1 MDSDTLFMGISVISW
16 LLLLITGWL
25 SFGLPTLSYVKD
37 EKVLVVW
44 LMECLS
50 YNRYSLNS
58 FNIHYVLFYM
68 IMITT
73 LLLSTAGFLV
83 YMYSLFINKND
94 NVKNGMLGQIT
105 KFHFIPLLCI
115 SSLFIIGE
123 SLEQIDDIRV
133 PRYLGIF
140 FNIKNVH
147 CAFNFIFDIIGLFS
161 LIYIYLNTTISEPIY
176 ATYTINKGAYSCF
189 IALLVY
195 DFFYVFTLS
204 GIITIS
210 EADDTTLD
218 DLYDWLK
225 GCGYAFSILIG
236 VAIIS
241 LSLFLKDFLLA
252 FINLL
257 MHIGMVIHFFKLKD
271 ATYDII
277 YDGKGIGA
285 ILIIM
290 MIISLASL
298 CFLVIKLKPFSSTPQ
313 KY

>member
-1 MDSDTLFMGISVISW
+1 M
-16 LLLLITGWL
+16 
-25 SFGLPTLSYVKD
+25 SFGVPTLSYVKD
-37 EKVLVVW
+37 EKVLVFW
-44 LMECLS
+44 LMECMS
-50 YNRYSLNS
+50 YHRYTLNS
-58 FNIHYVLFYM
+58 FNIHYVIFYM
-68 IMITT
+68 IVIIT

-123 SLEQIDDIRV
+123 SLEQIDDIQI
-133 PRYLGIF
+133 PLLFWIYF
-140 FNIKNVH
+140 DIKKVH
-147 CAFNFIFDIIGLFS
+147 CAFNLIFDIIGLFS

-195 DFFYVFTLS
+195 NFFYVFTLS
-204 GIITIS
+204 GFITILN
-210 EADDTTLD
+210 DDDAETD
-218 DLYDWLK
+218 DLTHWLK

-257 MHIGMVIHFFKLKD
+257 MHIGMVIHFFKLED
-271 ATYDII
+271 SVCDNVYDS
-277 YDGKGIGA
+277 KGIGG

-290 MIISLASL
+290 MIVSLASL
-298 CFLVIKLKPFSSTPQ
+298 GFLVIKLKPFHSTPQ

>member
-1 MDSDTLFMGISVISW
+1 MIVI
-16 LLLLITGWL
+16 I
-25 SFGLPTLSYVKD
+25 
-37 EKVLVVW
+37 
-44 LMECLS
+44 
-50 YNRYSLNS
+50 
-58 FNIHYVLFYM
+58 
-68 IMITT
+68 T

-94 NVKNGMLGQIT
+94 SVKNGMLGQIT

-123 SLEQIDDIRV
+123 SLEQINDIRI
-133 PRYLGIF
+133 PAYLGIYF
-140 FNIKNVH
+140 DIKKVH
-147 CAFNFIFDIIGLFS
+147 CTFNLIFDIIGLFS

-195 DFFYVFTLS
+195 NFFYVFTLS
-204 GIITIS
+204 GSITIMN
-210 EADDTTLD
+210 DDDAEID
-218 DLYDWLK
+218 DLYNWLK

-271 ATYDII
+271 FVYDVV
-277 YDGKGIGA
+277 YDSKGIGG

-290 MIISLASL
+290 MIVSLASL
-298 CFLVIKLKPFSSTPQ
+298 GFLVIKLKPFHSNPQ